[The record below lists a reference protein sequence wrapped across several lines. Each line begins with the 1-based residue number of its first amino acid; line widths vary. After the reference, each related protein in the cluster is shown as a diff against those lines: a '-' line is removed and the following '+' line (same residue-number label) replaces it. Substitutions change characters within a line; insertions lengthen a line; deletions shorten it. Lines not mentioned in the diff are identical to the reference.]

1 MRKRA
6 YAPVALFIIFIIG
19 IFGIYIL
26 LDHGIL
32 GAKAV
37 TDIDLVQRVNDPVKV
52 HFIDVGQGDSI
63 LLQVHDK
70 TVLIDAGPAEN
81 AQRII
86 SYLKSYG
93 IERLDYVFLSH
104 IHEDHMGGM
113 AEIIRNFDIGSFYST
128 SKGTTTR
135 NYENMM
141 TELGKKGLEVKT
153 AKAGLELSF
162 EDDITLSLL
171 SPNAD
176 TYVNPNNYSPV
187 MRLSYLSSAF
197 LFTGDAEVPVE
208 NEVLRR
214 GLNVSADVYKA
225 GHHGSTTSNSL
236 PFLDKVKPKYVVVT
250 SEKGNDFS
258 LPNESILQAFAERNA
273 TILKTED
280 MGDIVF
286 SSNGK
291 EVRLL
296 NH

>member
-32 GAKAV
+32 GVKAV
-37 TDIDLVQRVNDPVKV
+37 SNIDLVQKVNDPIKV
-52 HFIDVGQGDSI
+52 HFIDVGQGDAI
-63 LLQVHDK
+63 FLQIHDK

-81 AQRII
+81 AQRIVG
-86 SYLKSYG
+86 YLRSYG
-93 IERLDYVFLSH
+93 VEKLDYVFLSH

-113 AEIIRNFDIGSFYST
+113 AEVVRSFEIGAFYAT
-128 SKGTTTR
+128 NKTITTR
-135 NYENMM
+135 SYENMVI
-141 TELGKKGLEVKT
+141 ELGKKGLEIK
-153 AKAGLELSF
+153 AASAGLELAF
-162 EDDITLSLL
+162 EDGITLSLL
-171 SPNAD
+171 SPNSEV
-176 TYVNPNNYSPV
+176 YVNPNNYSPV
-187 MRLSYLSSAF
+187 MRLAFLKTAF

-258 LPNESILQAFAERNA
+258 LPDETILQAFADRNA

-280 MGDIVF
+280 LGDIVF
-286 SSNGK
+286 STNGK

>member
-32 GAKAV
+32 GAKAI

-52 HFIDVGQGDSI
+52 HFIDVGQGDAI

-70 TVLIDAGPAEN
+70 TVLIDAGPAAN
-81 AQRII
+81 AQRVVG
-86 SYLKSYG
+86 YLKSYG
-93 IERLDYVFLSH
+93 IERLDYIFLSH

-113 AEIIRNFDIGSFYST
+113 AEVIRNFEVGSFYTTNKS
-128 SKGTTTR
+128 TTTR

-141 TELGKKGLEVKT
+141 TELAKKGLEVKT
-153 AKAGLELSF
+153 AKAGLELTF

-176 TYVNPNNYSPV
+176 VYVNPNNYSPV

-214 GLNVSADVYKA
+214 GLNISADVFKA
-225 GHHGSTTSNSL
+225 AHHGSTTSNSL
-236 PFLDKVKPKYVVVT
+236 PFLEKVKPQYVVVT

-258 LPNESILQAFAERNA
+258 LPNESILQAFADLNA

-280 MGDIVF
+280 MGNIVF

>member
-32 GAKAV
+32 GVKAV
-37 TDIDLVQRVNDPVKV
+37 SNIDLVQKVNDPIKV
-52 HFIDVGQGDSI
+52 HFIDVGQGDAI
-63 LLQVHDK
+63 FLQIHDK

-81 AQRII
+81 AQRIVG
-86 SYLKSYG
+86 YLRSYG
-93 IERLDYVFLSH
+93 VEKLDYIFLSH

-113 AEIIRNFDIGSFYST
+113 AEVVRSFEVGAFYAT
-128 SKGTTTR
+128 NKTITTR
-135 NYENMM
+135 SYENMVM
-141 TELGKKGLEVKT
+141 ELGKKGLEIK
-153 AKAGLELSF
+153 AASAGLELAF
-162 EDDITLSLL
+162 EDGITLSLL
-171 SPNAD
+171 SPNSEV
-176 TYVNPNNYSPV
+176 YVNPNNYSPV
-187 MRLSYLSSAF
+187 MRLAFLKTAF

-258 LPNESILQAFAERNA
+258 LPDETILQAFADRNA
-273 TILKTED
+273 TILKSED
-280 MGDIVF
+280 LGDIVF
-286 SSNGK
+286 STNGK

>member
-32 GAKAV
+32 GVKAV
-37 TDIDLVQRVNDPVKV
+37 SNIDLVQKVNDPVKV
-52 HFIDVGQGDSI
+52 HFIDVGQGDAI
-63 LLQVHDK
+63 FLQIHDK

-81 AQRII
+81 AQRVIA
-86 SYLKSYG
+86 YLRSYG
-93 IERLDYVFLSH
+93 VERLDYVFLSH

-113 AEIIRNFDIGSFYST
+113 AEVLRNFDVGAFYAT
-128 SKGTTTR
+128 NKTITTR
-135 NYENMM
+135 NYENMVREL
-141 TELGKKGLEVKT
+141 TEKKLEIKP
-153 AKAGLELSF
+153 ASAGLELAF
-162 EDDITLSLL
+162 EDGITLTLL

-176 TYVNPNNYSPV
+176 VYVNPNNYSPV
-187 MRLSYLSSAF
+187 MRLAYLKSAF
-197 LFTGDAEVPVE
+197 LFTGDAEIPVE

-225 GHHGSTTSNSL
+225 AHHGSTTSNSL
-236 PFLDKVKPKYVVVT
+236 PFLDKVKPQYVVVT

-258 LPNESILQAFAERNA
+258 LPNESILQSFAERNA
-273 TILKTED
+273 TILKTEEL
-280 MGDIVF
+280 GNIVF
-286 SSNGK
+286 STNGK

>member
-37 TDIDLVQRVNDPVKV
+37 TDIDLVQRVSDPVKV

-113 AEIIRNFDIGSFYST
+113 AEVIRNFDIGSFYST

-135 NYENMM
+135 SYENMM
-141 TELGKKGLEVKT
+141 RELAKKGLEVKT
-153 AKAGLELSF
+153 AKAGLELTF
-162 EDDITLSLL
+162 KDDITLSLL
-171 SPNAD
+171 SPNAE